1 MLGAVLAQQV
11 WEGQPPSCVYWPETD
26 EKEVCGGVWSA
37 ALLQRRAGAVGL
49 VGSAERLAG
58 QLRLIRERESSA
70 RNKAAEKLYKQSGEK
85 KTL

>member
-26 EKEVCGGVWSA
+26 EKEVCGRVWSA

-49 VGSAERLAG
+49 VGSAERLAETN
-58 QLRLIRERESSA
+58 QRKREQCQEQGS
-70 RNKAAEKLYKQSGEK
+70 
-85 KTL
+85 